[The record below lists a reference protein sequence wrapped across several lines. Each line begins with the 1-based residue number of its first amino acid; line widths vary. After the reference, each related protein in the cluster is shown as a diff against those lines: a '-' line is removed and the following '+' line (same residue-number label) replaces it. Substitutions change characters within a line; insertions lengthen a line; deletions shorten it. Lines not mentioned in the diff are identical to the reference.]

1 MAALRAGVHTVIIPS
16 ENERDLEEIDRDVR
30 KALNFVPV
38 SHVDSALSTAIDF
51 SLREQDKPMP
61 ELSAVTGSTGG
72 EKGIR
77 Q

>member
-1 MAALRAGVHTVIIPS
+1 MRAGVRTVIIPS
-16 ENERDLEEIDRDVR
+16 ENQRDLEEIDRDVR
-30 KALNFVPV
+30 NALNFVAV

-51 SLREQDKPMP
+51 SLREQDKPLP
-61 ELSAVTGSTGG
+61 EISAVTGSAGG